1 MELSRCLRDPWDC
14 LDSLA
19 VEYACELRRSGASG
33 RFKLSSVSQQ
43 LATWIESISHIFLI
57 YECIV
62 TPFSVLLQIKLELNL
77 LSIRNADDSRKKNSS
92 MP

>member
-43 LATWIESISHIFLI
+43 LAIWIESFSYLLVNLYILFRQDRIC
-57 YECIV
+57 YV
-62 TPFSVLLQIKLELNL
+62 TQFSILLQIKLELNM
-77 LSIRNADDSRKKNSS
+77 LSIRNADD
-92 MP
+92 